1 MAGQTPPGARPN
13 KRAQLLQSLRTL
25 GKFKVLGRGP
35 RVGRLT
41 LMATSGLDG
50 WSPLR
55 VEYRTRLTG
64 LLVQKFFPGLYAA
77 KDKDE
82 TRALT
87 KGLSKENTREKIAS
101 QQP

>member
-1 MAGQTPPGARPN
+1 M
-13 KRAQLLQSLRTL
+13 
-25 GKFKVLGRGP
+25 V
-35 RVGRLT
+35 
-41 LMATSGLDG
+41 TSGLDG

-64 LLVQKFFPGLYAA
+64 LLAQKYFSGLYAA

-82 TRALT
+82 TQALT
-87 KGLSKENTREKIAS
+87 RGLSKGKIRERMAS

>member
-1 MAGQTPPGARPN
+1 LAGQTPPGARPN
-13 KRAQLLQSLRTL
+13 KRA
-25 GKFKVLGRGP
+25 FKVLGRGP

-50 WSPLR
+50 WSLP
-55 VEYRTRLTG
+55 RLGRGTELG
-64 LLVQKFFPGLYAA
+64 LQVYSSKKFFPALYAA

-82 TRALT
+82 TQALT
-87 KGLSKENTREKIAS
+87 RGLFKEKTREKIAS